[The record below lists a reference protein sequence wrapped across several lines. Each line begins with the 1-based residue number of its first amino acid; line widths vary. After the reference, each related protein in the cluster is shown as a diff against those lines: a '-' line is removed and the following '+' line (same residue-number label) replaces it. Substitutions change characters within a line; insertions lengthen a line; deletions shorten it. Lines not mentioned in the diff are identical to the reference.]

1 MPLFAQTLRS
11 ARPSAAFLSTLL
23 LLAGFAGRAG
33 AVPEV
38 AVDVGHGLAEPGAL
52 SARGRPEFEFNLDF
66 AGHLARELEA
76 RRLKVRRVN
85 FDGMIGSLTA
95 RPKAA
100 AGSDFFIAVHHDS
113 IDEAFLLP
121 WEWQGSPQT
130 YTEVKRGYGIFVSAN
145 NPDLATSLR
154 CATAIGRQLR
164 RAGYVPTQWHA
175 RKHRPADAAN
185 GIWYYDR
192 LVVLYRTTLPAL
204 LFEAGVIK
212 HRDEEL
218 QLADPAAQ
226 QRMADVVATGLA
238 GCLSVPPL
246 VPATERLV
254 PASAERQSA
263 D

>member
-1 MPLFAQTLRS
+1 MPLLAQTLPPVRSS
-11 ARPSAAFLSTLL
+11 ARFMTALL
-23 LLAGFAGRAG
+23 LLAAFAGRAG

-38 AVDVGHGLAEPGAL
+38 AVDVGHGLGEPGAL

-100 AGSDFFIAVHHDS
+100 VGSDFFIAVHHDS

-154 CATAIGRQLR
+154 CASTIGAMLR
-164 RAGYVPTQWHA
+164 RAGFEPSTWHA
-175 RKHRPADAAN
+175 HKHQAADAAN
-185 GIWYYDR
+185 GVWYYDN
-192 LVVLYRTTLPAL
+192 LVVLYRTKLPAV

-218 QLADPAAQ
+218 ELRDPERQ
-226 QRMADVVATGLA
+226 GRMADAITTGIA
-238 GCLSVPPL
+238 ACLYVR
-246 VPATERLV
+246 A
-254 PASAERQSA
+254 AE
-263 D
+263 